1 MAAPALPQAQTGLA
15 TILAALGPAAPA
27 DSDAGGFEQLLAR
40 LPGSV
45 ASGADA
51 LPAGPIALTPPS
63 NTPVPAAPSAVVD
76 GEADMVLPMA
86 TTLPTATATAPL
98 ASAIS
103 PLRSQPG
110 AAPVQISAA
119 AAATGAILPEA
130 SAEQPSTPAAK
141 PAEATPTP
149 DAAVAASLLI
159 AVATPRATAKP
170 AVDAPGK
177 PLEKL
182 DAKADDAD
190 GDAPVGT
197 DAPEARAAELPVAT
211 TVTADPAQSA
221 PVSAATA
228 TAVAMAANAAPTPT
242 GRPAKTSETKEA
254 APRST
259 ATATTLPTTTGKTA
273 PTPDAPAVAPARPA
287 DKAVASAASKP
298 AREEALAPTPARPV
312 RAESAALPTS
322 AAKPAADPAPV
333 RPVADSGASM
343 AVLFG
348 QPAAPGIVAPAFA
361 QAAAP
366 VTERL
371 LDMGSD
377 DQWIAQ
383 LATDIAATKSESGD
397 LSFRLMPRHLG
408 RLDVAMKL
416 DDSGGVSLKLDTQH
430 EATATIVTA
439 AQPRLVE
446 DLRQQGVRVA
456 EAQVTHT
463 PAETGRQQQQQ
474 GQSGRNAAPN
484 ASHLIETAPERPGA
498 DRNERA
504 ADRRGRFA

>member
-1 MAAPALPQAQTGLA
+1 
-15 TILAALGPAAPA
+15 
-27 DSDAGGFEQLLAR
+27 
-40 LPGSV
+40 
-45 ASGADA
+45 
-51 LPAGPIALTPPS
+51 
-63 NTPVPAAPSAVVD
+63 
-76 GEADMVLPMA
+76 MA

-110 AAPVQISAA
+110 AATVQISAA
-119 AAATGAILPEA
+119 AVATGAILPEA
-130 SAEQPSTPAAK
+130 SAEQPATPAAK

-170 AVDAPGK
+170 VVDAPGK
-177 PLEKL
+177 PLGKG
-182 DAKADDAD
+182 DAKADDAG

-197 DAPEARAAELPVAT
+197 DASDARTAEPPVVTA
-211 TVTADPAQSA
+211 VTADPAQSTPA
-221 PVSAATA
+221 AAATA
-228 TAVAMAANAAPTPT
+228 AAVAMAANAAPTPT
-242 GRPAKTSETKEA
+242 GRPAKTPETKEA
-254 APRST
+254 PPRST
-259 ATATTLPTTTGKTA
+259 ATATTRPTTAAKTA

-287 DKAVASAASKP
+287 DKAVATAASKP

-312 RAESAALPTS
+312 RAESPALPTA
-322 AAKPAADPAPV
+322 AAKPAADSAPV

-348 QPAAPGIVAPAFA
+348 QPAAPGIVAPALA

-408 RLDVAMKL
+408 RLDVAMKM

>member
-1 MAAPALPQAQTGLA
+1 MMAAPALPQAQTGLA
-15 TILAALGPAAPA
+15 TILAALGPATPA

-45 ASGADA
+45 ASGAGA

-177 PLEKL
+177 PLEKV

-190 GDAPVGT
+190 GDAP
-197 DAPEARAAELPVAT
+197 DARAAELPVAT

-228 TAVAMAANAAPTPT
+228 AAVAMAANAAPTPT
-242 GRPAKTSETKEA
+242 GRPAKTPETKEA
-254 APRST
+254 PPRST
-259 ATATTLPTTTGKTA
+259 ATATTLPTTAAKTA

-287 DKAVASAASKP
+287 DKAVATAASKP

-312 RAESAALPTS
+312 RAESAALPTA

>member
-1 MAAPALPQAQTGLA
+1 MMAAPALPQAQTGLA
-15 TILAALGPAAPA
+15 TILAALGPATPA

-40 LPGSV
+40 LPGS
-45 ASGADA
+45 A

-63 NTPVPAAPSAVVD
+63 NTSVPAAPSAVVD

-86 TTLPTATATAPL
+86 TTLPTATAPL
-98 ASAIS
+98 SSAIG
-103 PLRSQPG
+103 PLRAHPG
-110 AAPVQISAA
+110 AASVQISD
-119 AAATGAILPEA
+119 TAILPEA

-159 AVATPRATAKP
+159 AVATPRTTAKP

-177 PLEKL
+177 PLEKV

-197 DAPEARAAELPVAT
+197 DAPDARAAEPPVAT

-228 TAVAMAANAAPTPT
+228 AAVAMAANAAPTPT

-259 ATATTLPTTTGKTA
+259 AAALPTTAGKTA

-287 DKAVASAASKP
+287 DKAVATAASKP
-298 AREEALAPTPARPV
+298 AREEALALAPARPV
-312 RAESAALPTS
+312 TAESAALPTS
-322 AAKPAADPAPV
+322 AAKPAADPAPL

-348 QPAAPGIVAPAFA
+348 QPAAPGIAAPALA

-408 RLDVAMKL
+408 RLDVAMKM

>member
-1 MAAPALPQAQTGLA
+1 MMTALALPQAQTGLA

-103 PLRSQPG
+103 PVRSQPG

-119 AAATGAILPEA
+119 AAATGAIVPEA

-159 AVATPRATAKP
+159 AVATPRAAAKP

-177 PLEKL
+177 PFEKG
-182 DAKADDAD
+182 DAKADDAV

-197 DAPEARAAELPVAT
+197 DAPDARAAEPSVVTA
-211 TVTADPAQSA
+211 VTADPAQSA
-221 PVSAATA
+221 PVAA
-228 TAVAMAANAAPTPT
+228 AVAIAANAAPTPT
-242 GRPAKTSETKEA
+242 GRPAKTPEA
-254 APRST
+254 KDAPRST
-259 ATATTLPTTTGKTA
+259 AATTTLPAPAARTA
-273 PTPDAPAVAPARPA
+273 PAPDAPAPAVAPARPA
-287 DKAVASAASKP
+287 DKAVATAAAKP
-298 AREEALAPTPARPV
+298 AREEALASAPARPV
-312 RAESAALPTS
+312 RVESAALPAP
-322 AAKPAADPAPV
+322 AAKPAADPAPF

-348 QPAAPGIVAPAFA
+348 QPAAPGIVAPALT

-371 LDMGSD
+371 LDMGSN

-383 LATDIAATKSESGD
+383 LAADIAATKSETGD

-408 RLDVAMKL
+408 RLDVAMKM

>member
-1 MAAPALPQAQTGLA
+1 MMTAPALPQAQTGLA
-15 TILAALGPAAPA
+15 TILAALGPAMPA

-45 ASGADA
+45 ASGAGA
-51 LPAGPIALTPPS
+51 LPAGPIALELPS

-86 TTLPTATATAPL
+86 TTLPTATAPL
-98 ASAIS
+98 ASAIG
-103 PLRSQPG
+103 PLYSQPG
-110 AAPVQISAA
+110 AASVQILDAA
-119 AAATGAILPEA
+119 AGAILPEA
-130 SAEQPSTPAAK
+130 SAEQAAVPAAK

-159 AVATPRATAKP
+159 AVATPRAAAKP

-177 PLEKL
+177 PLEKT
-182 DAKADDAD
+182 DAKADDAGD
-190 GDAPVGT
+190 DAPFT
-197 DAPEARAAELPVAT
+197 ADAPDAHAAEPSVVTA
-211 TVTADPAQSA
+211 VTADPAQSA
-221 PVSAATA
+221 PVAAA
-228 TAVAMAANAAPTPT
+228 AAVAIAANAAPTPT
-242 GRPAKTSETKEA
+242 GRPAETPEA
-254 APRST
+254 KDAPRST
-259 ATATTLPTTTGKTA
+259 AATTTLPTTAGKTA
-273 PTPDAPAVAPARPA
+273 PAPDAPAVAPARPA
-287 DKAVASAASKP
+287 DKAVATAASKP
-298 AREEALAPTPARPV
+298 AREEALAPTPARPA
-312 RAESAALPTS
+312 RMESAALPMS
-322 AAKPAADPAPV
+322 AAKPAADPAPL

-343 AVLFG
+343 AVLFS
-348 QPAAPGIVAPAFA
+348 QPAAPGVAAPALA

-366 VTERL
+366 VAERL

-383 LATDIAATKSESGD
+383 LATDIAATKSDTGD

-408 RLDVAMKL
+408 RLDVAMKM